1 MVNKIIVVLGSGPGL
16 GVATGSKFAA
26 QGFDVAL
33 LARNAD
39 RLQEDVKTVQ
49 KAASNVKVQAYTVD
63 ISDHVAL
70 LDTLKKVEAEL
81 GAPEVVY
88 FNAAR
93 VGPSSIGETPP
104 DHLLEDFKTMNIGLY
119 VAATWAIPHLTAAAG
134 RPGAHPSF
142 LLSNGAICEHPIA
155 GYFALSMQKA
165 AQFNFTS
172 SLRQVLGPKGVHVA
186 VITIAAIIRDD
197 HPVLNAKNIAEQYWK
212 LYEQNE
218 DSWDFD
224 VPMGDIQEL
233 FDLLKGQ

>member
-1 MVNKIIVVLGSGPGL
+1 MVNRLIVVLGSGPGL

-33 LARNAD
+33 LARNAE
-39 RLQEDVKTVQ
+39 RLQEDVATVQ
-49 KAASNVKVQAYTVD
+49 KAASNVKVQPYTVD

-70 LDTLKKVEAEL
+70 SKTLKKVEDEM

-93 VGPSSIGETPP
+93 VGPSKIGETPP
-104 DHLLEDFKTMNIGLY
+104 DHLLEDFK
-119 VAATWAIPHLTAAAG
+119 ATG

-142 LLSNGAICEHPIA
+142 FLSNGAIYEQPIA
-155 GYFALSMQKA
+155 GFFALSMQKA
-165 AQFNFTS
+165 AQFNLTS
-172 SLRQVLGPKGVHVA
+172 SLRQILGPKGVHVA

-197 HPVLNAKNIAEQYWK
+197 HPVLNPKNIAAQYWK

-218 DSWDFD
+218 DSWDFN

-233 FDLLKGQ
+233 HDILRGGQ

>member
-1 MVNKIIVVLGSGPGL
+1 MVNRLIVVLGSGPGL

-33 LARNAD
+33 LARNAE

-49 KAASNVKVQAYTVD
+49 QSASNVKVHPYTVD

-70 LDTLKKVEAEL
+70 SETLKKVEADL
-81 GAPEVVY
+81 GAPEIVF

-93 VGPSSIGETPP
+93 VGSSKIGETPP

-119 VAATWAIPHLTAAAG
+119 TAATWAIPHLTAAAG

-142 LLSNGAICEHPIA
+142 FLSNGAIYEQPIA
-155 GYFALSMQKA
+155 GFFALSMQKA

-172 SLRQVLGPKGVHVA
+172 SLRQILGPKGVHVA

-197 HPVLNAKNIAEQYWK
+197 HPVLNPKNIAAQYWN

-218 DSWDFD
+218 DSWEFN

-233 FDLLKGQ
+233 HDILRGQ